1 METWDA
7 LRARRNVRDYAD
19 RPLEDEKLTRILEAG
34 WLSPSASNRQHR
46 DFVVVTERAQLQE
59 LSTVWQGGKHIA
71 KAAAAVGIVLPEPTD
86 ERMRVVDQFDAG
98 QAVYAMMLVAADLG
112 VGTAHSSVGD
122 QEASQRILGF
132 PDGFFLATM
141 FGVGYPADR
150 PIEPLRRFNRRPF
163 DEVVHRNRW

>member
-19 RPLEDEKLTRILEAG
+19 RPLPDVTLTRILEAG
-34 WLSPSASNRQHR
+34 WLAPSASNRQHR
-46 DFVVVTERAQLQE
+46 DFVVVTDRDQLAQ

-71 KAAAAVGIVLPEPTD
+71 QSAAAVGIVLPEPAD

-112 VGTAHSSVGD
+112 VGAGHSSVGD
-122 QEASQRILGF
+122 QDAARRILGF

-141 FGVGYPADR
+141 FGLGYPADR
-150 PIEPLRRFNRRPF
+150 PIAPLRRFNRRPF
-163 DEVVHRNRW
+163 DEVVHRGTW